1 MKLEINKIARLSN
14 NERYIILNELSYEGF
29 MYYLTMGLINDK
41 EFDSSKVVILKEIKD
56 NNSYYIEKVTD
67 STLLYELTKKFKEQ
81 L

>member
-1 MKLEINKIARLSN
+1 MKLEINKIAKLSN
-14 NERYIILNELSYEGF
+14 DEKYIILNELNYEGF

-41 EFDSSKVVILKEIKD
+41 EFDSSKVVILKELKD
-56 NNSYYIEKVTD
+56 GNSYFIEKVTD

>member
-67 STLLYELTKKFKEQ
+67 STLLYEFTKKFKEQ

>member
-1 MKLEINKIARLSN
+1 
-14 NERYIILNELSYEGF
+14 